1 MTSTNR
7 QRRGRIERRKQSR
20 LVLTD
25 RDREIVRTVYRF
37 RFLTSSQLVEMF
49 FPSKSKADRR
59 LRELFDHG
67 YLDRIDRPTTGGK
80 AELIYALWKEGA
92 KLLCAEQGIAKGDLN
107 WKPSRNNIRP
117 ERQQHELDIVSF
129 HLAMDRSVRETPGV
143 SWMFWKDR
151 QEIVSQKSWELS
163 NVGSS
168 KGGKLKLIP
177 DAFFGLQ
184 TPKGKTVFFL
194 EVDRGTEAP
203 RVFREKLLAYQLA
216 FERGLVQ
223 KMTGLKAFR
232 VLTIT
237 VSESRQRRLIDLTA
251 SMRHP
256 LLFWFTIIEALYS
269 DDSLTGVIWRAGQA
283 PAQQVPLYSG

>member
-7 QRRGRIERRKQSR
+7 QRRSRTDRKKQSR

-25 RDREIVRTVYRF
+25 RDREIIRTVYRF
-37 RFLTSSQLVEMF
+37 RFLSSSQLADMF

-67 YLDRIDRPTTGGK
+67 YLDRIDRPTTSGK
-80 AELIYALWKEGA
+80 SELIYALWKEGA
-92 KLLCAEQGIAKGDLN
+92 SVLCAKQGITKGDLN
-107 WKPSRNNIRP
+107 WKPTRNNIRL
-117 ERQQHELDIVSF
+117 ERLQHELDIVSF
-129 HLAMDRSVRETPGV
+129 HLAMERSVTETPGV
-143 SWMFWKDR
+143 SWLFWQDR
-151 QEIVSQKSWELS
+151 QEIVNQKSWELS

-184 TPKGKTVFFL
+184 TPKGKTIFFL

-216 FERGLVQ
+216 FERELVQ
-223 KMTGLKAFR
+223 KTTGLKAFR
-232 VLTIT
+232 VLTLT
-237 VSESRQRRLIDLTA
+237 PDERRLQALSKLA
-251 SMRHP
+251 AVVRHP
-256 LLFWFTIIEALYS
+256 LLFWFSTVDRLES
-269 DDSLTGVIWRAGQA
+269 DNNLLDLVWQV
-283 PAQQVPLYSG
+283 AQKPKEYVPLYN